1 MVNNMNS
8 RMERYKTVENNEDVV
23 TRASRVSRNTNL
35 YQDIKSNEL
44 SRVRTNTN
52 VKVIENSGKTIDIDK
67 IRRYIAEINDQP
79 REGRKK
85 LQLEQTREE
94 YNSNNQDKSTPKDYD
109 INSVLEKAKQ
119 TREIDY
125 ERERYKKLRD
135 TQYDILSKIEMY
147 DTKEK
152 SKEALE
158 EEFNTEERTLIDL
171 INTVT
176 IHKGDINLLDELVT
190 GDGET
195 TESID
200 KEKEKTDLQEE
211 IKKTQDKIEQDIENE
226 DLKKAPIDLKDFVT
240 KANDIKNK
248 ELVDIKDKTS
258 VIDKSFYTNSMSFSK
273 EDFEGFEEL
282 EKSVKKNSVVT
293 TVMIVLLVIFIL
305 ATLVIMANYVF
316 DLGLFK

>member
-8 RMERYKTVENNEDVV
+8 RMERYKSVETNEQEVPR
-23 TRASRVSRNTNL
+23 TSRVSRNTNL
-35 YQDIKSNEL
+35 YQDIKYNEL

-52 VKVIENSGKTIDIDK
+52 VKVIENNGKTIDIDK
-67 IRRYIAEINDQP
+67 IKRYITEINDQP
-79 REGRKK
+79 REGRRMVSVES
-85 LQLEQTREE
+85 QNNVDVNEE
-94 YNSNNQDKSTPKDYD
+94 EKFVPKDYD
-109 INSVLEKAKQ
+109 INSVLEKAKK

-125 ERERYKKLRD
+125 ERERYKKLRE

-176 IHKGDINLLDELVT
+176 IHKGDINLLDELVS

-200 KEKEKTDLQEE
+200 KEKEKDTM
-211 IKKTQDKIEQDIENE
+211 
-226 DLKKAPIDLKDFVT
+226 
-240 KANDIKNK
+240 K
-248 ELVDIKDKTS
+248 E
-258 VIDKSFYTNSMSFSK
+258 
-273 EDFEGFEEL
+273 
-282 EKSVKKNSVVT
+282 
-293 TVMIVLLVIFIL
+293 
-305 ATLVIMANYVF
+305 
-316 DLGLFK
+316 